1 MVECKTGC
9 ERCYYRENTHSQ
21 VLRCHVVVQIRDNEL
36 VVDARRPSSS
46 WSTPILNSIADRT
59 RNVLDLVVY
68 PHTVAGTRAL
78 EDKKKPI
85 SPGLKFDEFPA
96 V

>member
-1 MVECKTGC
+1 MKFFEGDWLNV
-9 ERCYYRENTHSQ
+9 RRDVSDVIRENTHSQ

-78 EDKKKPI
+78 EDKNQLVR
-85 SPGLKFDEFPA
+85 G
-96 V
+96 